1 MSKLNRKQ
9 SGFTIIEV
17 MIVLAIAAVILLA
30 VFLAV
35 PQLQRSSRNTQRKND
50 VANILAG
57 VNEYASNQNGT
68 LPTAICV
75 SGNTVSIGGGSCPTP
90 TSKVDVNVSGQFT
103 SIPDP
108 AALPAS
114 PPTNATA
121 NVLQIYTGATC
132 NGNALAIG
140 SGRSVAAWYQIE
152 PATNQCQSS

>member
-9 SGFTIIEV
+9 QGFTIIEV

-35 PQLQRSSRNTQRKND
+35 PQLQRNSRNQQRKTD

-68 LPTAICV
+68 LPTQVCV
-75 SGNTVSIGGGSCPTP
+75 SGNVVSIGGGAACGSI

-103 SIPDP
+103 TYSI
-108 AALPAS
+108 AAYAAGQ
-114 PPTNATA
+114 TTA
-121 NVLQIYTGATC
+121 ANTVKIYTAATC
-132 NGNALAIG
+132 NGNALASG
-140 SGRSVAAWYQIE
+140 SGRSVAAFYQIE
-152 PATNQCQSS
+152 PATDQCQAS